1 MSIPADLF
9 NKWVSEPEIV
19 CKEDFQEIV
28 RISVQKV
35 ADIAEKAM
43 CYGAELELEQ
53 CCEYLSNYYDPAIS
67 AKLRHNREA
76 AVLSLKQRALLAL
89 NDLDSLSRDP
99 AKVDLLRIALLSPPD

>member
-1 MSIPADLF
+1 MSVPVELF
-9 NKWVSEPEIV
+9 NRWVSEPELV

-28 RISVQKV
+28 RISVQKIY
-35 ADIAEKAM
+35 DIAEKAK
-43 CYGAELELEQ
+43 CYGERQELEQ
-53 CCEYLSNYYDPAIS
+53 CCEYLSNYCDPAIS

-99 AKVDLLRIALLSPPD
+99 AKVDLLRIALLSLPD